1 MGFSDSNRLGC
12 NDDGCLYVDISWLNS
27 FPIFKG
33 AVISISQQ
41 TRAPIELVLSGVLAV
56 VSLVCQYLID
66 VRRPWGSAGPV
77 SLIVFSIALSGER
90 KTAIEDIAIGVL
102 RGFEKKRRWSDSQKI
117 KEWSVLLELWGRKK
131 KNIQKKM
138 LDESLT
144 LSCYKKLES
153 GLLEH
158 AKSEPVRPPMFKMTH
173 QDVTAAALSKSLAKD
188 CPSAALFTSEGDIA
202 LRGVINQVG
211 MMNALWSGSGF
222 EVGRA
227 SSGDFSLADVRFSIG
242 IGVQPRVFEEYLE
255 RKGEI
260 GKASGFFAR
269 SLVFYPESTQGTRFI
284 EGEVKIELSQ
294 YEKRME
300 ELLDENVRKFDAR
313 DPSKSVVGFS
323 ADAGE
328 ELKRL
333 YNNIEKETKVGGS
346 YERARDHA
354 SKLIENISRVA
365 ALLHFFECG
374 GTEISLAEL
383 SSAEKIVMGCSV
395 MYKRLFSFSPQ
406 VVTDADA
413 LISWLQDKC
422 PSPLFRKT
430 RRNDIL
436 QRGPAGLRRAT
447 RLNRAVDY
455 LVEKGRVREV
465 VFGRVAEIEL
475 I

>member
-1 MGFSDSNRLGC
+1 MGFFDDNKFGG
-12 NDDGCLYVDISWLNS
+12 NEDGCSSVGMEGIDS
-27 FPIFKG
+27 FPIFKD
-33 AVISISQQ
+33 AVISIAQQ
-41 TRAPIELVLSGVLAV
+41 TRAPIELVLSVVLAV

-66 VRRPWGSAGPV
+66 VRRPWGSLGPV
-77 SLIVFSIALSGER
+77 SLMIFSIALSGER
-90 KTAIEDIAIGVL
+90 KTAIEDIAAGAL
-102 RGFEKKRRWSDSQKI
+102 RAFEKKRRWSDSQKI
-117 KEWSVLLELWGRKK
+117 KEWSVLLELWERQKK
-131 KNIQKKM
+131 KIQKKM
-138 LDESLT
+138 LDEGLM
-144 LSCYKKLES
+144 LSGYKQLES
-153 GLLEH
+153 DLLLH

-173 QDVTAAALSKSLAKD
+173 QDVTAAALSKALAQD

-211 MMNALWSGSGF
+211 MMNALWSGSGL

-255 RKGEI
+255 RKGEL

-269 SLVFYPESTQGTRFI
+269 SLIFYPESTQGTRFI
-284 EGEVKIELSQ
+284 EGEVKIDLSR

-300 ELLDENVRKFDAR
+300 EILEENVKKFDGR

-323 ADAGE
+323 AEAGE
-328 ELKRL
+328 ELIWLHNR
-333 YNNIEKETKVGGS
+333 IEKEMKVGGS

-365 ALLHFFECG
+365 ALLHFFESG
-374 GTEISLAEL
+374 GTEISLSEL

-395 MYKRLFSFSPQ
+395 MYKKLFSFSPQ

-413 LISWLQDKC
+413 LISWLQARCD
-422 PSPLFRKT
+422 SPLFRRT
-430 RRNDIL
+430 RRNDVL
-436 QRGPAGLRRAT
+436 QRGPVGLRRAT

-455 LVEKGRVREV
+455 LVEKGRIREV
-465 VFGRVAEIEL
+465 VYGRVAEIEL